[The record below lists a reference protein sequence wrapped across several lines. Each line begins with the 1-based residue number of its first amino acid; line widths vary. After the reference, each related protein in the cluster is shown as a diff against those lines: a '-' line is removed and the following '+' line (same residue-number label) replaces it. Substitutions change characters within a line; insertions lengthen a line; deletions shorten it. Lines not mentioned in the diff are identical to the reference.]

1 MTDSGQLFEVDTLHD
16 AIATTI
22 QQMGGFKRVAADLR
36 PDWQLERADRWLRD
50 CCNPDRD
57 HELKPE
63 QLAMIRRMARDR
75 GVHTLV
81 QYEMAAAGYETPKP
95 VHMESEKA
103 QAQREMVR
111 LYEGMEALAKKME
124 NMMRQNGGKSLIRD
138 AAHD

>member
-1 MTDSGQLFEVDTLHD
+1 MTDPGQLFEVDTLHD

-22 QQMGGFKRVAADLR
+22 QQMGGFKRVAVELR
-36 PDWQLERADRWLRD
+36 PDWQMERADRWLRD

-63 QLAMIRRMARDR
+63 QLAMIRRMARDK

-81 QYEMAAAGYETPKP
+81 QYEMSAAGYEAPKP

-103 QAQREMVR
+103 QTQKEMVR
-111 LYEGMEALAKKME
+111 MYEGLQAMSIKLEAL
-124 NMMRQNGGKSLIRD
+124 MRQNGGKAVIRD